1 MRLVFVTSVV
11 LFVVKTTILLT
22 VLGLHLIHP

>member
-1 MRLVFVTSVV
+1 MRLVFVSSAV

>member
-1 MRLVFVTSVV
+1 VRLVFVTSIV
-11 LFVVKTTILLT
+11 LFVIKTSVLLT